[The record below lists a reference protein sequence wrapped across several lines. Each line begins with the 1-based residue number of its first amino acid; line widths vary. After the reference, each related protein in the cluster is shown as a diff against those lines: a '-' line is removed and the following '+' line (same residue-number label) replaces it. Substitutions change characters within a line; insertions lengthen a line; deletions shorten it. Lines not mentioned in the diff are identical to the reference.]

1 MAIRTLDY
9 GESGTLLY
17 DDEDVTFYAD
27 GKPTRAARGSQ
38 IYLED
43 APEDDLEVMRKA
55 DMIVATWTSL
65 FMMMG
70 A

>member
-1 MAIRTLDY
+1 MAVRTLDY
-9 GESGTLLY
+9 GQSGTLLY
-17 DDEDVTFYAD
+17 DDEDITFYAD
-27 GKPTRAARGSQ
+27 AKPVRGARCSQ

-55 DMIVATWTSL
+55 DMIVVTWTSL